1 MSSYIQQQ
9 KHVACIFS
17 EPYARYYQGGLGV
30 GKEAN
35 NLSLA
40 QLSVPEFTEMC
51 PTQKQ
56 NTAEL
61 NPPIQ
66 NVRLDFSRRGLDQAH
81 LCWQLQPF
89 AYKSLRLHPQQPTF
103 RWRAK
108 WRTLMAED
116 PEPTTWWRSRYF
128 PSENHVCYQA
138 EVHAWPLFDQSQLTT
153 PVTPAPVQLDRAHI
167 EFSRHFKGV
176 CLDCEVTKTSEHHA
190 NELEQMMWG
199 VPSFRY
205 KLKNK
210 HNSQHKRANLGAL
223 EVWNKH
229 MAF

>member
-1 MSSYIQQQ
+1 MYGWIFPDAALIKLIFAGSFNLLHTSHCGFIPSS
-9 KHVACIFS
+9 
-17 EPYARYYQGGLGV
+17 
-30 GKEAN
+30 
-35 NLSLA
+35 
-40 QLSVPEFTEMC
+40 
-51 PTQKQ
+51 
-56 NTAEL
+56 
-61 NPPIQ
+61 
-66 NVRLDFSRRGLDQAH
+66 
-81 LCWQLQPF
+81 QPF
-89 AYKSLRLHPQQPTF
+89 IGGQ
-103 RWRAK
+103 

-116 PEPTTWWRSRYF
+116 PWGKLQKRMASTTWWRSRYF

-205 KLKNK
+205 KLK
-210 HNSQHKRANLGAL
+210 KRANLGAL

-229 MAF
+229 MAFRFQSQVPKVAIVYHPRNGSSGWWMWGR